1 MLLDTQRVLHQCPNI
16 YTFRA
21 KRIVRPNLISV
32 TQFLF
37 TNIILCGYKR
47 SAYIFEDT
55 LNKI

>member
-1 MLLDTQRVLHQCPNI
+1 MCSSSMSKYLYIPGETDS
-16 YTFRA
+16 
-21 KRIVRPNLISV
+21 VRPNLISV